1 MVTVTGN
8 TSRLADAGTGER
20 PSDAPA
26 RNRDDRPEAATGNHP
41 DRNRG
46 ARRHPRTIRFSH
58 SEWALV
64 EQAAARLG
72 LTPAELIRSC
82 ARAIAEQRLP
92 EQAPASLSPG
102 HLALIEATYR
112 ATHLLATLATR
123 NLHYQEIDDL
133 VAAAHNAMLEASGDR
148 PDRTVRDQAPAVR
161 RRQTGRS
168 ARHAGNL
175 LTALDALRRMAGPRS
190 PEGPERDGRAA

>member
-8 TSRLADAGTGER
+8 TLRRPDAGLGER
-20 PSDAPA
+20 PSDSPA
-26 RNRDDRPEAATGNHP
+26 G
-41 DRNRG
+41 NRG
-46 ARRHPRTIRFSH
+46 ARRHLRTIRFSH

-64 EQAAARLG
+64 EQTAARLG

-82 ARAIAEQRLP
+82 PRAIVEQRLP

-102 HLALIEATYR
+102 HIAPIEAAWR
-112 ATHLLATLATR
+112 AAYLPATLATR

-133 VAAAHNAMLEASGDR
+133 VAAAHNAMPKASDDG
-148 PDRTVRDQAPAVR
+148 PDRTVRNQAPADG

-168 ARHAGNL
+168 ARRAGNL
-175 LTALDALRRMAGPRS
+175 LTALDALRRMAGRRA